1 VRGETM
7 AAPKPQG
14 TLTTG
19 LVVGSRFPAFTL
31 PDRHGDLVPFAAT
44 PAVRAVPVVV
54 YRGADW

>member
-1 VRGETM
+1 M

-44 PAVRAVPVVV
+44 PAVRAAPVVV